1 MSRMSIF
8 NSPLL
13 LGFEPFEQLLERV
26 SKTAPDGYPPY
37 NIEQTA
43 EHRLRITLAVA
54 GFTDDDLS
62 VSVEGN
68 QLLVQGR
75 QDAKSESETRRFL
88 HRGIAARQFQ
98 RNFVLAD
105 GLEVSVAKLE
115 HGLLH
120 IDIDQPLPATRSRP
134 IPIDTG
140 DEVSSTPELKAV
152 GES

>member
-1 MSRMSIF
+1 M
-8 NSPLL
+8 
-13 LGFEPFEQLLERV
+13 
-26 SKTAPDGYPPY
+26 
-37 NIEQTA
+37 
-43 EHRLRITLAVA
+43 
-54 GFTDDDLS
+54 
-62 VSVEGN
+62 
-68 QLLVQGR
+68 
-75 QDAKSESETRRFL
+75 